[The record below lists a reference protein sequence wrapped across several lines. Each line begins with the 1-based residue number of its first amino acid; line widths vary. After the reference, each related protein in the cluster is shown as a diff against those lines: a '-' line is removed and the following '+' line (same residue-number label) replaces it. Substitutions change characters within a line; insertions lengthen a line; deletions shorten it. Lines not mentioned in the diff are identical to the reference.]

1 MRMRKKKSTSEPTSI
16 LTIPGLRSAG
26 WPAFLGIAVILIG
39 ILAFPIAFDIRFYF
53 VQVGI
58 LIMFYA
64 TLGTAWG
71 IVGGY
76 AGQHSIGQAAFVGIG
91 AYTSTLLYMKLN
103 ISPWIGLIAGM
114 LLSALI
120 AAVIGYPLFRYGLKG
135 DYFALGTVAL
145 GLIIFELTTSFSTI
159 TGGSQGIPLKYEENP
174 LNFQFPNRTVYYYI
188 IFIMWIFTVF
198 TSYKLR
204 RSRAGFEM
212 LAVRDDEIAAARGGI
227 SVLKAKLTA
236 FIIAGVISSA
246 AGTFFAQFILFLDPS
261 TVMSLGISV
270 QIILVA
276 VLGGMNSYLGGTLGA
291 IILIPV
297 SQFLASTFT
306 ERPGTDIALY
316 GVILI
321 ILMLFMPNGI
331 LGLFRKSPKWRKI
344 VGW

>member
-1 MRMRKKKSTSEPTSI
+1 MRFPKKKTSGEPDNI
-16 LTIPGLRSAG
+16 LTIPGLQNAG
-26 WPAFLGIAVILIG
+26 WPAFFGIAIILVG
-39 ILAFPIAFDIRFYF
+39 ILAFPVAFDVRFYF

-103 ISPWIGLIAGM
+103 ISPWIGLFAGM
-114 LLSALI
+114 LL
-120 AAVIGYPLFRYGLKG
+120 AAFVAVIIGYPLFRYGLKG

-145 GLIIFELTTSFSTI
+145 GLIIFELTNSFSSF

-188 IFIMWIFTVF
+188 IFVIWLATVI

-236 FIIAGVISSA
+236 FVLAGVISAA
-246 AGTFFAQFILFLDPS
+246 AGTFFAQFILFLDPG
-261 TVMSLGISV
+261 TVMSLAISV

-297 SQFLASTFT
+297 SQLLASTFT
-306 ERPGTDIALY
+306 ERPGTDLALY